1 MSGIRPFRIE
11 ATETELE
18 DLRRR
23 LLATRWP
30 EPETVDD
37 WSQGVPLSYLKDVID
52 YWARDYD
59 WRSREAQLNRFP
71 QYKTRLVLRE
81 AIELRLARTPVV
93 ISCPIVD
100 DILQIAQRH
109 ALRPII
115 DRFRLRPSRGEQ
127 TPPEILELGLRCFN
141 SKRPDAAHGSVPDCL
156 EYRQRVRQRF
166 ALYLQDVPMLDHA
179 T

>member
-30 EPETVDD
+30 EPEKVDD

-71 QYKTRLVLRE
+71 QYKTRL
-81 AIELRLARTPVV
+81 A
-93 ISCPIVD
+93 
-100 DILQIAQRH
+100 DIDIHFIHVRSAHEH
-109 ALRPII
+109 ALPLLMTHGWPGSWRGSATRSTSRRAGIGGLP
-115 DRFRLRPSRGEQ
+115 LRRKSACKTAAAVAGSISTCHWQSRGGMRRR
-127 TPPEILELGLRCFN
+127 TRLPPR
-141 SKRPDAAHGSVPDCL
+141 R
-156 EYRQRVRQRF
+156 RRWR
-166 ALYLQDVPMLDHA
+166 
-179 T
+179 

>member
-71 QYKTRLVLRE
+71 QYKTRL
-81 AIELRLARTPVV
+81 A
-93 ISCPIVD
+93 
-100 DILQIAQRH
+100 DIDIHFIHVRSAHEH
-109 ALRPII
+109 ALPLLMTHGWPGSVVE
-115 DRFRLRPSRGEQ
+115 FQ
-127 TPPEILELGLRCFN
+127 KVLEPFTDPG
-141 SKRPDAAHGSVPDCL
+141 AHGGHEMRSEEHTSELQSHLNLVCRLLL
-156 EYRQRVRQRF
+156 EKKKKKRII
-166 ALYLQDVPMLDHA
+166 
-179 T
+179 